1 MYDISRRETFD
12 HVAQWLSEAKKNS
25 NPHMVIILVGNKADL
40 EHKRVVRLASS
51 SQCCRAVSPSL
62 FHLSSTRMFSFAEGE
77 RFAKAND
84 LLFLEA
90 SAKTGD
96 YVEETMVTA
105 AINVLERIK
114 SGQFRMDD
122 EVRVCNLPCFHRAL
136 CTRRDYRCI
145 FFLCWTARRTVS
157 GWA

>member
-1 MYDISRRETFD
+1 
-12 HVAQWLSEAKKNS
+12 VAEWLREAKKNS

-40 EHKRVVRLASS
+40 EHKRAVRLVLLTF
-51 SQCCRAVSPSL
+51 RPRHPSFSFKHTL
-62 FHLSSTRMFSFAEGE
+62 LLRSFAEGE

-105 AINVLERIK
+105 AINVLERLNN
-114 SGQFRMDD
+114 GLFRMDD
-122 EVRVCNLPCFHRAL
+122 EVSAL
-136 CTRRDYRCI
+136 TGHIQLLSSVRLFIIITPFLTRTSTSQTHGIR
-145 FFLCWTARRTVS
+145 LGVKAPQKSS
-157 GWA
+157 GGCC

>member
-1 MYDISRRETFD
+1 MLTF
-12 HVAQWLSEAKKNS
+12 N
-25 NPHMVIILVGNKADL
+25 
-40 EHKRVVRLASS
+40 
-51 SQCCRAVSPSL
+51 L
-62 FHLSSTRMFSFAEGE
+62 FVTSFAEGE

-122 EVRVCNLPCFHRAL
+122 EVRLNA
-136 CTRRDYRCI
+136 I
-145 FFLCWTARRTVS
+145 
-157 GWA
+157 